1 MAADISIKPM
11 IPLPWRLLQ
20 AIQWLLKQANKK
32 DWSLIGSARQKG
44 FHFLFYMTLPAQRF
58 FPSFPSYKDV
68 ISLPLCLKI
77 RFNVV
82 LEEGVR
88 FWNVFSSS
96 NIACFTFILKGM
108 WTLII
113 LRVKASM
120 GVAIISMSSFL
131 EEKEVGTRWF
141 PLVGKRNHSWF
152 ESTSVREELQQSF
165 CTQQPT
171 SRLWREW
178 ILLSWCLASL
188 YLWRIC

>member
-1 MAADISIKPM
+1 MASSLGFLEDASSSGWRQWTLAPTLLEVPM

-44 FHFLFYMTLPAQRF
+44 FHFLFYMPLPAQRF

-77 RFNVV
+77 RFSAFNVV

-96 NIACFTFILKGM
+96 NIACFTWIIKWM

-113 LRVKASM
+113 LKGKSEYGRSDHQYE
-120 GVAIISMSSFL
+120 FL
-131 EEKEVGTRWF
+131 
-141 PLVGKRNHSWF
+141 
-152 ESTSVREELQQSF
+152 
-165 CTQQPT
+165 
-171 SRLWREW
+171 SRRKGGWN
-178 ILLSWCLASL
+178 
-188 YLWRIC
+188 